1 MGFLV
6 ILLLLAAATLLAL
19 RSIRAALLVTI
30 FLAPWNGLQ
39 ADFGLTVYAYQ
50 LALLPLTGVVLLR
63 SLDRPLNHP
72 LPRLA
77 AGGLFAAYALYAVII
92 SLAVIGFLPDA
103 EVSGGGLRSPTGR
116 AMAQIIAFL
125 FTLAPV
131 IVIPLAAR
139 RDDLAACGRIF
150 IVSALVLAV
159 IGWGQLAVWYA
170 TGSNPIDVGR
180 ISAALGGSDVYSH
193 EGLFDFAR
201 LAIYRMNSLAGEPR
215 QLGITLVL
223 AMLIIQGFALAAP
236 RPRALLLTGMWLFL
250 LVSTLATYST
260 SAAGVW
266 VIGSVLQLPAM
277 WITGVRSRR
286 SLIAIGGAVLVLA
299 APIGIGIAAAEANGI
314 PVIDLLSERTIDRID
329 ENGAVE
335 DFDLAILDY
344 LTANPDA
351 AIAGTGL
358 GNIHL
363 YATAYLDPQFA
374 IYAQGNVFAAK
385 TAYLRLIS
393 ETGVIGLALFL
404 LWYGRLVLLAGR
416 ALRPDPA
423 LAALAPFGVLMF
435 AVYFARAEIYNDFF
449 LTAGLLGAGAGL
461 RQHTAVPAGMGLQ
474 SAAA

>member
-1 MGFLV
+1 MGFV
-6 ILLLLAAATLLAL
+6 IILLLLVAATLLAL

-30 FLAPWNGLQ
+30 FLAPWNSIQ
-39 ADFGLTVYAYQ
+39 ADFGVTVYAYQ

-63 SLDRPLNHP
+63 SLNRPP
-72 LPRLA
+72 MRLP
-77 AGGLFAAYALYAVII
+77 AGGLLALYVVFAVIV
-92 SLAVIGFLPDA
+92 SLAVIGFLPEA
-103 EVSGGGLRSPTGR
+103 AVAGGGLRGPTAR
-116 AMAQIIAFL
+116 AAIQIVAFL

-131 IVIPLAAR
+131 VVIPLAAR

-150 IVSALVLAV
+150 IASALVLAV
-159 IGWGQLAVWYA
+159 IGWGQLAIWYA
-170 TGSNPIDVGR
+170 TGSNPIDVAR

-193 EGLFDFAR
+193 EGFFDFAK
-201 LAIYRMNSLAGEPR
+201 LSIYRMNSLAGEPR

-223 AMLIIQGFALAAP
+223 AMLIIQGFALSAP
-236 RPRALLLTGMWLFL
+236 RPRTLQLVVVWLFL

-266 VIGSVLQLPAM
+266 LIGSALQLPAM
-277 WITGVRSRR
+277 WITGIRSRR
-286 SLIAIGGAVLVLA
+286 STIAITGALLVIA
-299 APIGIGIAAAEANGI
+299 APVAIGIAAAEASGL
-314 PVIDLLSERTIDRID
+314 PVIALLSERTIDRID

-335 DFDLAILDY
+335 DFDLAIIDY
-344 LTANPDA
+344 LTAHPDA

-404 LWYGRLVLLAGR
+404 LWYGRLTLLAAR

-435 AVYFARAEIYNDFF
+435 AIYFARAEIYNDFF
-449 LTAGLLGAGAGL
+449 LTAGLLGAAAGL
-461 RQHTAVPAGMGLQ
+461 RPQAAAPVAIGLQ
-474 SAAA
+474 SATA